1 MHHLNLA
8 SSVYRHQLVRPD
20 APAVSFNG
28 QSLTYAVLAE
38 RSARL
43 ARCLAKNLESPAAA
57 RVGILASRNSNAC
70 VAVLGACWAGATYV
84 PISIRQ
90 PADRILSLLAQCELS
105 AVITDDDGARL
116 LTPALLEA
124 CPQLII
130 HVGNQEFPQETKANA
145 NANANTN
152 STRVIHLAA
161 LPSVC
166 PTEPI
171 QVAAAHTAYII
182 FTSGTTGVPKGV
194 MISASSARHYIQNM
208 TRWLGLRADD
218 RALET
223 CELSFDF
230 SVHNMFSTWE
240 SGACLHI
247 LPANQVMNAVRYVQ
261 EAQLTVWN
269 SVPSLA
275 GMLRQV
281 GALKPGSLATLRK
294 TVFGGE
300 PLTQSLVRH
309 WRDAAPNS
317 EVANLYGP
325 TEATVFCLAQNT
337 QASDS
342 FSRDREVAAI
352 GTPLPGIE
360 AGIVDPEGRFLAPST
375 TGELVIA
382 GDQLAQGYLGAPAL
396 TETRFPMLQGQRWY
410 RTGDLAFQDPS
421 GVFHCLGRIDHQIK
435 ILGYRVELEE
445 IEAHLRAVS
454 ETEMVAAVAW
464 PHENGSPT
472 GIVGFVGTTTVN
484 DQQIIKLLR
493 QRIPSY
499 MVPRQIIAMNNLPI
513 NSSGK
518 IDRNALQQIL
528 HQRSL

>member
-1 MHHLNLA
+1 
-8 SSVYRHQLVRPD
+8 V
-20 APAVSFNG
+20 
-28 QSLTYAVLAE
+28 
-38 RSARL
+38 
-43 ARCLAKNLESPAAA
+43 
-57 RVGILASRNSNAC
+57 
-70 VAVLGACWAGATYV
+70 
-84 PISIRQ
+84 
-90 PADRILSLLAQCELS
+90 
-105 AVITDDDGARL
+105 
-116 LTPALLEA
+116 
-124 CPQLII
+124 
-130 HVGNQEFPQETKANA
+130 
-145 NANANTN
+145 
-152 STRVIHLAA
+152 
-161 LPSVC
+161 
-166 PTEPI
+166 
-171 QVAAAHTAYII
+171 
-182 FTSGTTGVPKGV
+182 
-194 MISASSARHYIQNM
+194 
-208 TRWLGLRADD
+208 TRWLGLSADD

-275 GMLRQV
+275 GMLRQI
-281 GALKPGSLATLRK
+281 GALKPGSLSSLRK

-337 QASDS
+337 QAPDS

-352 GTPLPGIE
+352 GAPLPGIE

-472 GIVGFVGTTTVN
+472 GIVGFVGTATVN

-499 MVPRQIIAMNNLPI
+499 MVPRQIITMNNLPI

-528 HQRSL
+528 HQRSF

>member
-1 MHHLNLA
+1 
-8 SSVYRHQLVRPD
+8 
-20 APAVSFNG
+20 
-28 QSLTYAVLAE
+28 
-38 RSARL
+38 
-43 ARCLAKNLESPAAA
+43 
-57 RVGILASRNSNAC
+57 
-70 VAVLGACWAGATYV
+70 
-84 PISIRQ
+84 
-90 PADRILSLLAQCELS
+90 
-105 AVITDDDGARL
+105 
-116 LTPALLEA
+116 
-124 CPQLII
+124 
-130 HVGNQEFPQETKANA
+130 
-145 NANANTN
+145 
-152 STRVIHLAA
+152 
-161 LPSVC
+161 
-166 PTEPI
+166 
-171 QVAAAHTAYII
+171 
-182 FTSGTTGVPKGV
+182 
-194 MISASSARHYIQNM
+194 MISASSARHYIQNV
-208 TRWLGLRADD
+208 TRWLGLSADD

-240 SGACLHI
+240 AGACLYI

-281 GALKPGSLATLRK
+281 GALKPGSLTTLRK